1 MTTIQKVIKY
11 LAIAFG
17 MALTIS
23 IFCLIINISSSIA
36 KGFNV
41 DSKSD
46 KKDNIYQ
53 IDKNISYLDVD
64 VEFSNLTI
72 KKGDKFFA
80 ESNNKYINIKQD
92 ENKLQI
98 KEKKHI
104 KLDGKLD
111 ELTIYIPED
120 LKLDVVNIE
129 NGAGTLNIES
139 LTADKLKLSL
149 GAGRVTIDYLDVKS
163 SDIETG
169 AGKFEIKKGNINNLD
184 LDLGVGESSVTSKI
198 TGYNEIDTGVSSF
211 KLNLIGSKEDYEIT
225 ASKGLGNIII
235 DGKNVVD
242 KQIVGTGENIIKI
255 DGGIGEI
262 TVTFNNNNK

>member
-11 LAIAFG
+11 LAVAFG
-17 MALTIS
+17 IALIIS

-46 KKDNIYQ
+46 NKDNTYQ
-53 IDKNISYLDVD
+53 TINDISYLDVD
-64 VEFSNLTI
+64 VAFSNLII
-72 KKGDKFFA
+72 KKGDKFLA

-92 ENKLQI
+92 QNKLQI
-98 KEKKHI
+98 KEKSHI

-129 NGAGTLNIES
+129 TGAGTLYIES
-139 LTADKLKLSL
+139 LTSVKLKLNL
-149 GAGRVTIDYLDVKS
+149 GAGKVTIDYLDVKS
-163 SDIETG
+163 SDIDTG
-169 AGKFEIKKGNINNLD
+169 AGKFEIKNGNINNLD
-184 LDLGVGESSVTSKI
+184 LDLGVGKSNVTSKI
-198 TGYNEIDTGVSSF
+198 TGYNKIDTGVGSF
-211 KLNLIGSKEDYEIT
+211 KLNLIGLKEDYEIT
-225 ASKGLGNIII
+225 SSKGLGNIII

-262 TVTFNNNNK
+262 IVTFNDNNK